1 MQKQP
6 IRRYIFNK
14 LAFAYTIVIMI
25 VTLVSIGFYY
35 STSVKAYHEKYND
48 QIDNFEWAL
57 SEWLNSGIRELGYL
71 RDSYTGA
78 TLPLK
83 EQHGLLQNLWL
94 TKQNR
99 FDYIFVV
106 DQNGDYMTSKTP
118 ESKNVRDRS
127 YYQNAMA
134 GKTYVSEMLV
144 SRLTNNDMMVVAM
157 PMTAKDNRRVGVFA
171 GIIELSNLT
180 RQMQAFTLGDDNV
193 KAYIVD
199 KDGKIASVLE
209 RGLSQNKKNL
219 LGTSIN
225 QLIGINVVDAS
236 KDKPIS
242 IDSGFALNR
251 DITGSDGWHVVFT
264 VDDSKLYEGMFLQLI
279 LILSISSVLL
289 MVVSRISQ
297 GISKEIVEPIHEL
310 IESFSESDRGQP
322 QCDRPSLQLME
333 LDLLYN
339 AYHDSKLAL
348 YDLTYTDSLTG
359 LNNLTYF
366 KKWLQENL
374 YRNKQSLIDNSV
386 LVFMEI
392 DHFKVIN
399 DTFGFKGGD
408 YVIRYIA
415 NWLSRQPE
423 VTKPSKMNGD
433 EFAFLLSHELGI
445 LKVYTLRD
453 ELNAYLA
460 KGILY
465 DGSYIHVT
473 VSFGVSHFYEED
485 NDAETCF
492 QNAYIALNEAK
503 ANTVAGLEVYNQRLK
518 SQVTRRVLLEMSM
531 REALEAGEMYPVY
544 QPIVGEGED
553 GNTQFAGV
561 EALIRWESP
570 TLGTV
575 SPGEFIPIAEN
586 SRFIVEIGRWM
597 IAKTLRDLI
606 ELKKSGGDSLYLS
619 LNAASAEFEQPDF
632 AEFLL
637 EQIKRNGH
645 LEQDII
651 IELTERV
658 MMGDKPEV
666 EANVKKLIES
676 GVRLSLDDFGTGYS
690 SLSYLLKYP
699 FSVVKI
705 DRSFIVNGHEKSS
718 QDLLKV
724 MRLIAE
730 KYSLKTVAEGVETED
745 HAQMVSAI
753 GFDFSQGYYF
763 SKPFKLEALPN
774 FLERHKIVP
783 LYTAKNGIYNRREK
797 N

>member
-1 MQKQP
+1 MQQP

-14 LAFAYTIVIMI
+14 LAFAYTIVIII
-25 VTLVSIGFYY
+25 VTIVSIGFYY
-35 STSVKAYHEKYND
+35 NTSVKAYHEKYNN
-48 QIDNFEWAL
+48 QIDNFQWAL
-57 SEWLNSGIRELGYL
+57 SEWLDAGKRELSYL
-71 RDSYTGA
+71 KDSYTGG
-78 TLPLK
+78 TLPIK
-83 EQHGLLQNLWL
+83 AQHEALQQLWL

-106 DQNGDYMTSKTP
+106 DKNGDYMTSKNP
-118 ESKNVRDRS
+118 DSKNVKDRV
-127 YYQNAMA
+127 YYQNAMS
-134 GKTYVSEMLV
+134 GKTYVSEMLI
-144 SRLTNNDMMVVAM
+144 SRLTNNDMMVIAM
-157 PMTAKDNRRVGVFA
+157 PLTSRENQRIGVFA
-171 GIIELSNLT
+171 GAIEVGNLT

-199 KDGKIASVLE
+199 KEGKVASVVQ
-209 RGLSQNKKNL
+209 RGIRTNKESL
-219 LGTSIN
+219 LGADIN
-225 QLIGINVVDAS
+225 EIVG
-236 KDKPIS
+236 KDVLQQSFGEPFAIS
-242 IDSGFALNR
+242 RGFALHRN
-251 DITGSDGWHVVFT
+251 ITGSDNWHVVFT

-279 LILSISSVLL
+279 IILSISSLL
-289 MVVSRISQ
+289 LLAVSKLSQ
-297 GISKEIVEPIHEL
+297 GIARDIVEPIHGL
-310 IESFSESDRGQP
+310 IESFADSDRGQEA
-322 QCDRPSLQLME
+322 CDRPTLQLME

-339 AYHDSKLAL
+339 AYHDSKRAL

-366 KKWLQENL
+366 KKWLQESL
-374 YRNKQSLIDNSV
+374 YRRKAELVERNL

-408 YVIRYIA
+408 FVIRYIA
-415 NWLSRQPE
+415 SWLSHQPD
-423 VTKPSKMNGD
+423 VIKPSKMNGD
-433 EFAFLLSHELGI
+433 EFACIVAHELGI
-445 LKVYTLRD
+445 LRVYALRD
-453 ELNAYLA
+453 ELNDYLA
-460 KGILY
+460 KGIY
-465 DGSYIHVT
+465 YEGSYIHVT

-485 NDAETCF
+485 NDAEICF

-503 ANTVAGLEVYNQRLK
+503 SAAIAGLEVYNQRLK

-531 REALEAGEMYPVY
+531 REALGAGEMYPVY
-544 QPIVGEGED
+544 QPIVGVDASGE
-553 GNTQFAGV
+553 TQLAGV

-570 TLGTV
+570 SLGFV
-575 SPGEFIPIAEN
+575 SPSEFIPIAEN
-586 SRFIVEIGRWM
+586 SRFIVDIGRWM
-597 IAKTLRDLI
+597 IEKTLSDLTHM
-606 ELKKSGGDSLYLS
+606 KAQGGESIYLS

-632 AEFLL
+632 ADFLL
-637 EQIKRNGH
+637 EAIRVNGH
-645 LEQDII
+645 SEADII
-651 IELTERV
+651 VELTERV
-658 MMGDKPEV
+658 MMGDRPEV
-666 EANVKKLIES
+666 EYNIKKLIDS

-745 HAQMVSAI
+745 HAQMVSSI

-783 LYTAKNGIYNRREK
+783 LYTAENGIYNRREK

>member
-1 MQKQP
+1 MQQP

-14 LAFAYTIVIMI
+14 LAFAYTIVIII
-25 VTLVSIGFYY
+25 VTIVSIGFYY
-35 STSVKAYHEKYND
+35 NTSVKAYHEKYNN

-57 SEWLNSGIRELGYL
+57 SEWLGSGKRELSYL
-71 RDSYTGA
+71 RDSYSGGG
-78 TLPLK
+78 LPLK
-83 EQHGLLQNLWL
+83 DQHELLQKLWL
-94 TKQNR
+94 SKQNR

-106 DQNGDYMTSKTP
+106 NRSGDYITSKTP
-118 ESKNVRDRS
+118 ESKNVKDRS
-127 YYQNAMA
+127 YFQNAMA

-144 SRLTNNDMMVVAM
+144 SRLTNNDMMVIAM
-157 PMTAKDNRRVGVFA
+157 PLTSKENQRIGIFA

-199 KDGKIASVLE
+199 RDGKIASVVE
-209 RGLSQNKKNL
+209 RGISQNKQEI
-219 LGTSIN
+219 LGEDIDTI
-225 QLIGINVVDAS
+225 IGEGVLKQDLEKSYAIER
-236 KDKPIS
+236 
-242 IDSGFALNR
+242 GFALHR

-279 LILSISSVLL
+279 IILSISTLL
-289 MVVSRISQ
+289 LLVVSRLSQ
-297 GISKEIVEPIHEL
+297 GIARDIVEPIHEL
-310 IESFSESDRGQP
+310 IESFSESDRGQAA
-322 QCDRPSLQLME
+322 CDRPSLQLME

-339 AYHDSKLAL
+339 AYHDSKRAL

-366 KKWLQENL
+366 KKWLQESL
-374 YRNKQSLIDNSV
+374 YRRKSELIEKNL

-408 YVIRYIA
+408 HVIRYIA
-415 NWLSRQPE
+415 NWLSKQAD
-423 VTKPSKMNGD
+423 VVKPSKMNGD
-433 EFAFLLSHELGI
+433 EFACIVTHELGI
-445 LKVYTLRD
+445 LRVYALRD
-453 ELNAYLA
+453 ELNEYLS
-460 KGILY
+460 KGIFY
-465 DGSYIHVT
+465 DGSYIHVS

-485 NDAETCF
+485 LEAEICF

-503 ANTVAGLEVYNQRLK
+503 SATVAGLEVYNQRLK

-531 REALEAGEMYPVY
+531 REALAAGEMYPVY
-544 QPIVGEGED
+544 QPIVGVSESGE
-553 GNTQFAGV
+553 TQLAGV

-570 TLGTV
+570 SLGFV
-575 SPGEFIPIAEN
+575 SPSEFIPIAEN

-597 IAKTLRDLI
+597 IEKTLLDLK
-606 ELKKSGGDSLYLS
+606 EMKKQGGESIYLS

-632 AEFLL
+632 ATFLL
-637 EQIKRNGH
+637 DAIRNNGH
-645 LEQDII
+645 CEADVIV
-651 IELTERV
+651 ELTERV
-658 MMGDKPEV
+658 MMGDRPEV
-666 EANVKKLIES
+666 EANVKTLIES

-745 HAQMVSAI
+745 HAQMVSSI

-783 LYTAKNGIYNRREK
+783 LYTAENGIYNRREK